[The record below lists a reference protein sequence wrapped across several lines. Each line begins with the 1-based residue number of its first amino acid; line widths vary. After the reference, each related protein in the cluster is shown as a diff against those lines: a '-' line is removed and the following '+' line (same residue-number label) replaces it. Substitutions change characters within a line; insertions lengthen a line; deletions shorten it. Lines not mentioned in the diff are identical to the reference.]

1 MREDSGL
8 PTLRQ
13 RKIDACDKFAEKCIG
28 SERFKIWFPES
39 KPTRRRSRHT
49 LPYQELHARCDRLRN
64 SPLYYMR
71 RRMNGKAGK
80 TYGRRNEEYRNT
92 WTAAACVRT
101 DEKNNGIVMMIATC
115 VWPNR
120 VGIFRERHCRYLF
133 TSHHYLHVV
142 YVVCH
147 NWRDSPAYKRL
158 AVVRLWNKARRT

>member
-1 MREDSGL
+1 MAPHTHETTLLHRKELIKAYKTLVRPIAEYCNIVFHSMLTDRQDEELERLQATALRYIYGYGLSYAKMREDSGL

-64 SPLYYMR
+64 SPLYYIR

-92 WTAAACVRT
+92 
-101 DEKNNGIVMMIATC
+101 
-115 VWPNR
+115 
-120 VGIFRERHCRYLF
+120 
-133 TSHHYLHVV
+133 
-142 YVVCH
+142 
-147 NWRDSPAYKRL
+147 
-158 AVVRLWNKARRT
+158 